1 VAYLWLAEWTTRKE
15 LLIRQHHPN
24 NKREDFTMA
33 KPIQWLPDVDAA
45 KKKAR
50 EERKYILLD
59 FFNPL

>member
-1 VAYLWLAEWTTRKE
+1 
-15 LLIRQHHPN
+15 
-24 NKREDFTMA
+24 MA